1 MANASWWRAPWFRR
15 VAISSGLLGA
25 VALWVE
31 PQAIMAQVH
40 RLSPGWVLVALLI
53 SVFQVMLSAWRW
65 QLTARLIQVPMRFS
79 YALREYYLALL
90 VNQLLPG
97 GVLGDAGRAHRHAR
111 QSASTGG
118 AWRAVIIER
127 VSGQVALALL
137 TLVALLLSPLWHAA
151 LGSTAWL
158 AIGGAVALAVGV
170 MAVALTLSRRQGP
183 LKLPGWYLAIS
194 QDIQRGLL
202 SAGVWP
208 LQLLSSLAIVASYG
222 VVMVC
227 AARAIGVELPA
238 LSLLAL
244 APVVLLAMLVPF
256 SVAGWG
262 VREGAAA
269 GIWMWVGLP
278 AAQGVAVSL
287 AYGVVV
293 LLASLPG
300 LWVAITRRHSALPPE
315 SGRAQHNIEQ
325 RVVSAAEGAQGR
337 AQRTVQRLDRR
348 HLQTGAAG
356 ADEQRGDQ
364 QVQPVDDAR
373 FDKLGDGDTA
383 AFHQNTRQLARL
395 EQGDHVAGH
404 KPAMAIQ
411 WQHAVFYRP
420 RCGGLG
426 GIRPHH
432 MQCGCGSVLKQL
444 AVHGHPATRVEYHS
458 SGVATADV
466 AHGQLRVIGIGCP
479 RTDHHR
485 VGQRPQPVQVHQ
497 AFPAV
502 DVVRVAALCRDP
514 AVEALP
520 QLRHYPTRRGRQGRE
535 ATHRLASVFGHRFPV
550 GDMACQ
556 QSPPDIV
563 LNDIRTFLGVGHDAS
578 ALNQPL
584 HHAMHGDP
592 AQASLARHASQPGGF
607 HVSH

>member
-1 MANASWWRAPWFRR
+1 MASASWWRAPWFRR

-25 VALWVE
+25 VALWIE
-31 PQAIMAQVH
+31 PQAIMAQVQQ
-40 RLSPGWVLVALLI
+40 LSPGWLLVALLI

-111 QSASTGG
+111 QSASTGR

-127 VSGQVALALL
+127 VSGQVAL
-137 TLVALLLSPLWHAA
+137 TLFTLMALLLSPLWHAA
-151 LGSTAWL
+151 LGWKAWL
-158 AIGGAVALAVGV
+158 SIGGAVALSAGG
-170 MAVALTLSRRQGP
+170 MMVALALARRRGP
-183 LKLPGWYLAIS
+183 LKLPAWYLAVS
-194 QDIQRGLL
+194 QDIKRGLL

-208 LQLLSSLAIVASYG
+208 IQLLSSLAIVTSYG

-227 AARAIGVELPA
+227 AARAIGVELPV

-325 RVVSAAEGAQGR
+325 RVVSTAEGAQGR
-337 AQRTVQRLDRR
+337 AQRTVQRLDRG
-348 HLQTGAAG
+348 HLQAGATG

-373 FDKLGDGDTA
+373 FDKLGDGDA
-383 AFHQNTRQLARL
+383 ATFHQNTRQLASL
-395 EQGDHVAGH
+395 EQGDNVAGH

-411 WQHAVFYRP
+411 RQHAALHRP
-420 RCGGLG
+420 RGGGLG

-432 MQCGCGSVLKQL
+432 MQRGRGGVLKQL
-444 AVHGHPATRVEYHS
+444 AVHGHPAAGVEHHPRR
-458 SGVATADV
+458 VATADV
-466 AHGQLRVIGIGCP
+466 AHGQLRVIGIGRP
-479 RTDHHR
+479 RANHHR
-485 VGQRPQPVQVHQ
+485 IGQRPQPVQVHQ

-502 DVVRVAALCRDP
+502 DVMGMAALRRNP
-514 AVEALP
+514 AVKALP
-520 QLRHYPTRRGRQGRE
+520 QLRDHPARRGRQGRE
-535 ATHRLASVFGHRFPV
+535 ATHRLAGVLGQQITIRGV
-550 GDMACQ
+550 ACEQ
-556 QSPPDIV
+556 APPDIV

-584 HHAMHGDP
+584 HHAMHGGP

-607 HVSH
+607 YVSH

>member
-1 MANASWWRAPWFRR
+1 MAIAAWWRAPWLRR
-15 VAISSGLLGA
+15 VAVSSGLLGA
-25 VALWVE
+25 VALWVD
-31 PQAIMAQVH
+31 PQAIMAQVQ

-111 QSASTGG
+111 QSASTGR

-127 VSGQVALALL
+127 VSGQVALGLF
-137 TLVALLLSPLWHAA
+137 TLMALLLSPLWHAA
-151 LGSTAWL
+151 LGWTAWL
-158 AIGGAVALAVGV
+158 AIVGAVALAVGV
-170 MAVALTLSRRQGP
+170 MTVALTLARRRGP
-183 LKLPGWYLAIS
+183 LRLPAWYLAVS

-315 SGRAQHNIEQ
+315 SGRAQHDIEQ

-337 AQRTVQRLDRR
+337 AQRTVQRLDRG
-348 HLQTGAAG
+348 HLQAGASG

-364 QVQPVDDAR
+364 QVQPVDHAR
-373 FDKLGDGDTA
+373 FDKLGDGNAA

-395 EQGDHVAGH
+395 EQGDHVAGY
-404 KPAMAIQ
+404 KPAMVIQ
-411 WQHAVFYRP
+411 RQHAALHRA
-420 RCGGLG
+420 RSGGLG
-426 GIRPHH
+426 GIRPYH
-432 MQCGCGSVLKQL
+432 MQRGGGSVLKQL
-444 AVHGHPATRVEYHS
+444 AIHGHPAARVEHYPRR
-458 SGVATADV
+458 VAAADV
-466 AHGQLRVIGIGCP
+466 ADGQLRVIGIGRP
-479 RTDHHR
+479 RADHHR

-502 DVVRVAALCRDP
+502 DVMGMAALRRNP
-514 AVEALP
+514 AVKALP
-520 QLRHYPTRRGRQGRE
+520 QLRDHPARRGRQGGE
-535 ATHRLASVFGHRFPV
+535 ATHRLAGVLDQPFTITGV
-550 GDMACQ
+550 ACQ
-556 QSPPDIV
+556 QAPPDIV

-584 HHAMHGDP
+584 HHAMHGAP
-592 AQASLARHASQPGGF
+592 AQASLARYASQPGGF
-607 HVSH
+607 YVSH